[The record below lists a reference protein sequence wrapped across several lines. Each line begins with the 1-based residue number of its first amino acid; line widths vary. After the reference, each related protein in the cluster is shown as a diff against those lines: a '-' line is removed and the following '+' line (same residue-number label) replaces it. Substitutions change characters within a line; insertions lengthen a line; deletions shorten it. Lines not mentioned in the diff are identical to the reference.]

1 MVKSRTEFLKLR
13 DAAIM
18 IEKIARGS
26 MQRPKYKIMVQEAI
40 EEARVNSKLAALQ
53 KRLADA
59 EMKWIQA
66 DKARIAAEKK
76 AADGVRSAPQST
88 VEPVAEVS
96 VADDR
101 NDESTLKGISLQQKA
116 LIDESGK

>member
-1 MVKSRTEFLKLR
+1 MSKTVFIKKKT
-13 DAAIM
+13 AAIM
-18 IEKIARGS
+18 VQKISRGA
-26 MQRPKYKIMVQEAI
+26 MQRPKYKQMLKEAA

-66 DKARIAAEKK
+66 DKARIVAEKK
-76 AADGVRSAPQST
+76 AAGVT
-88 VEPVAEVS
+88 G
-96 VADDR
+96 ADESQVQAQTPAATGTEE
-101 NDESTLKGISLQQKA
+101 ESTLKGISLQQKA

>member
-1 MVKSRTEFLKLR
+1 VVIAKTAFIKNKN
-13 DAAIM
+13 AAI
-18 IEKIARGS
+18 IIQKISRGS
-26 MQRPKYKIMVQEAI
+26 MQRPKYKILLKEAA

-76 AADGVRSAPQST
+76 AAGVTINEVET
-88 VEPVAEVS
+88 VPTPVIQAEAEPKSEE
-96 VADDR
+96 
-101 NDESTLKGISLQQKA
+101 ESTLKGISLQQKA